1 MNASTRPGLQ
11 ERCTRWLLLL
21 TLLHTLPV
29 VWLTPVAGGTA
40 PTAALLAYG
49 LASVLT
55 LSREGIALGLMALLP
70 ALVYTGITW
79 VLAWVLGKLLQWG
92 RPAVSAWLL
101 GCLTVGLL
109 LGVYFPI
116 YIAGGHNFSS
126 SSDLIGL
133 VGNTLSHRLLLSYWI
148 ALHAVL
154 SALFAGSLLREDHA
168 FIAPIERWG
177 RPVLRTA
184 GIVAFGTILFLNYD
198 LFLCRPLAEFG
209 VARAQ
214 VCVAQTAGYEQ
225 RYWYERAAA
234 QGDVEAIAWLIDKT
248 PNRKT
253 RLTWLRRGAEE
264 GDPAIQFALYQW
276 LLRAPGADAKAEA
289 ERWLLL
295 AAEGDGAEAQMALV
309 DRLSRILYRT
319 RSTDRLAERNAWLE
333 RAAEL
338 GSRTAKLHLAQHY
351 SDGSMGYPADFG
363 RARAYYR
370 ELIVVDQLTK
380 YELARQLDAPAY
392 ERRLSELDAREAGL
406 ESRDPDVMKAMA
418 KRYLASQL
426 PGPGVRELGT
436 QLMEQLATDG
446 DETARDELIVMLRT
460 GSGGVDKN
468 LDAAK
473 TWLLSAA
480 EADDPDAME
489 RLTRNY
495 MSGREGFPVD
505 YPQARRW
512 IEALIAREQGSNE
525 REAQAR
531 VQRLLNDLK
540 FIDRMGKRAGGR
552 MLGSSDLEQ
561 LGQRTDADS
570 QYEHAIQLLAG
581 HGSKRRAE
589 AISQLEEAAGK
600 GHGEAAWRL
609 VEIYERG
616 FPKEVDNPA
625 ALRMLKLAVANHH
638 FDATRKLAMSYEY
651 GKRGLAMDLPRAI
664 ELYEGALEAGHDNR
678 YGWNLDP
685 EVFNHYKWLESRL
698 RQARLK
704 LDAQARGN
712 VARR

>member
-1 MNASTRPGLQ
+1 
-11 ERCTRWLLLL
+11 LLLL
-21 TLLHTLPV
+21 TFLHTLPV
-29 VWLTPVAGGTA
+29 VWITPVAAGTA

-49 LASVLT
+49 IASVLT
-55 LSREGIALGLMALLP
+55 LDHEGIALGLMALVP
-70 ALVYTGITW
+70 ALAYTGIAW
-79 VLAWVLGKLLQWG
+79 VLAWLLGKMLRWG

-101 GCLTVGLL
+101 GCLTMGLL
-109 LGVYFPI
+109 LAVYFPI
-116 YIAGGHNFSS
+116 YIAGGHNSSS

-133 VGNTLSHRLLLSYWI
+133 FDNTLSQRFLLSYWI

-154 SALFAGSLLREDHA
+154 SALFAGSLLSKNHA
-168 FIAPIERWG
+168 FIAPIERWAQ
-177 RPVLRTA
+177 PVLRTV
-184 GIVAFGTILFLNYD
+184 GIAMLGTILSLNYD
-198 LFLCRPLAEFG
+198 LFLCRPLAELG

-214 VCVAQTAGYEQ
+214 VCVARTAGREQ

-234 QGDVEAIAWLIDKT
+234 QGDGEAISWLIDKT

-253 RLTWLRRGAEE
+253 RLTWLRKGAEE

-295 AAEGDGAEAQMALV
+295 AAEGDSADAQMALV
-309 DRLSRILYRT
+309 ERLSRSLYRT
-319 RSTDRLAERNAWLE
+319 HSTDQLAKRSAWLE
-333 RAAEL
+333 RAAKL

-351 SDGSMGYPADFG
+351 SAGSMGYAVDFG

-380 YELARQLDAPAY
+380 YERARQLDAAGY
-392 ERRLSELDAREAGL
+392 ERRLNELDAWEAGL

-418 KRYLASQL
+418 KRYLASQF

-436 QLMEQLATDG
+436 QLMEQLARDG
-446 DETARDELIVMLRT
+446 DEAARDELIVMLRT
-460 GSGGVDKN
+460 GSGGVEKN

-473 TWLLSAA
+473 RWLLNAA
-480 EADDPDAME
+480 EAGDPDAME
-489 RLTRNY
+489 RLAQNY
-495 MSGREGFPVD
+495 MSGREGFAVD
-505 YPQARRW
+505 YPEARRW
-512 IEALIAREQGSNE
+512 IEALIARDHASNE
-525 REAQAR
+525 SEAQAR
-531 VQRLLNDLK
+531 VESLRNDLK
-540 FIDRMGKRAGGR
+540 YIDRMGKRAGGT
-552 MLGSSDLEQ
+552 MLGSSDLDR
-561 LGQRTDADS
+561 LGERTDANS
-570 QYEHAIQLLAG
+570 QYQHAIQLLAG

-589 AISQLEEAAGK
+589 AISQLEKAAQK

-609 VEIYERG
+609 FEIYERG
-616 FPKEVDNPA
+616 FPKEIDQPA

-651 GKRGLAMDLPRAI
+651 GKRGIAVDLPRAI

-685 EVFNHYKWLESRL
+685 KVFNHYRWLESRL

-704 LDAQARGN
+704 LDAETRGS